1 MLTAFGV
8 VAAAA
13 MVTSYAL
20 EARDRR
26 WIAVFSVACFA
37 TSIYAI
43 ATGSWL
49 FAILEFIWAAIALR
63 RFRTADSRGAIE
75 RQALSGRT
83 PTPEQ

>member
-20 EARDRR
+20 ESRDRR
-26 WIAVFSVACFA
+26 WIAVFSVACLA
-37 TSIYAI
+37 TSVYAV

-49 FAILEFIWAAIALR
+49 FAILEFIWATIALR
-63 RFRTADSRGAIE
+63 RFRTASQGVALQLRG
-75 RQALSGRT
+75 
-83 PTPEQ
+83 